1 MYEHKFTVLASDM
14 VQMFNQ
20 MRIDEKYI
28 EQQQETIDNLEKLR
42 DTQSKLA
49 GENTE
54 KVSID

>member
-28 EQQQETIDNLEKLR
+28 EQQHETIDNLEKLR
-42 DTQSKLA
+42 DTQSKQA